1 MAHEFIEH
9 LLEDHKAQRRL
20 GAQLR
25 TTKDPQQREELRQE
39 FWEELYPH
47 MIGEE
52 ASLFAYME
60 SAGGEAKEEALK
72 AVQEHHVAKMVLR
85 ELMDLDVEG
94 DTFMAKAYVLDE
106 LNRHHMEEEE
116 ETHFPML
123 QRMAQKEKLD
133 ELFEQY
139 EEAEEEV
146 ED

>member
-9 LLEDHKAQRRL
+9 LLEDHEAQRRL

-60 SAGGEAKEEALK
+60 SAGSEAKEEALK